1 MSLNTGRE
9 EFVDSEEFFSNDNG
23 LILQSIQKKKRQLEL
38 IRSFILSQEL
48 VSKENKEKVLIK
60 LSDLTTKV
68 LISEALRKEQERI
81 KKSIKDRG
89 LINE

>member
-68 LISEALRKEQERI
+68 LISEALRKE
-81 KKSIKDRG
+81 
-89 LINE
+89 